1 MFTNFN
7 TKHEI
12 KKHSTYLYKTDQLQF
27 NPISA
32 SVEVLVQ
39 CYVGGVKDSQADGGH
54 RLAPNLVVCH
64 AHIHS
69 VIIPMNYF
77 YTKITT
83 QMTFLCVIDVCLP
96 ICTAGPSINL

>member
-54 RLAPNLVVCH
+54 RLAPHLVVRH
-64 AHIHS
+64 AHIHPI
-69 VIIPMNYF
+69 IIPMNCF
-77 YTKITT
+77 CTDENSDD
-83 QMTFLCVIDVCLP
+83 FHVCY
-96 ICTAGPSINL
+96 

>member
-1 MFTNFN
+1 MSSLFN
-7 TKHEI
+7 SKHEI
-12 KKHSTYLYKTDQLQF
+12 KQHSTYLYKTDQLQF

-54 RLAPNLVVCH
+54 RLAPHLVVRH
-64 AHIHS
+64 AHIHPI
-69 VIIPMNYF
+69 IIPMDCF
-77 YTKITT
+77 CTKITT
-83 QMTFLCVIDVCLP
+83 QMTFMCVIDVCLP